1 MMKWK
6 DIKRSCLWCWCCGG
20 TQDESDTEEE
30 PRRDKI
36 KKKKRKNKGQP
47 KQETDNTPKELVSKS
62 ALDEACEELLHVL
75 LNETEDSDNP
85 SLEELVS
92 KSALDEACEELL
104 HVLLDETE
112 DSDNPSLGSQDD
124 VFKDLDD
131 IQLDFPVVSC
141 NPPLDASPCG
151 HLCEGSNS
159 RPPSRISHQTRMTAE
174 HFTFHKVLGQGGYG
188 KVFLAELKCSG
199 DWFAVK
205 SLKKDKV
212 LKDDDVEDTMVE
224 KRVLALAWDNPFLT
238 HLYSTFQTKE
248 HLFFVME
255 YLNGG
260 DLNFHIEEKGRFDL
274 YRATFYAAEI
284 VCGLQFLHGKS
295 IIHRDLKSDNVML
308 DRDGHIKI
316 ADFGLCKENVFG
328 DNLAT
333 TICGTPQYMAPEII
347 LGEEYSFS
355 VDWWSF
361 GVLVYEM
368 LIGDLPF
375 DGDDE
380 YELYESI
387 LNDTPH
393 FPHWITVDTRDM
405 LKRLFERDPSRRL
418 GVVGNIRGQSFFKSV
433 DWSALERRKLEPP
446 YKPKVTSPNDCSNFD
461 QEILSEE
468 PHLSQCEEGSV
479 DAMDQSAFAGFS
491 FMNQSMEHLL
501 QK

>member
-1 MMKWK
+1 MQICITCNTSME
-6 DIKRSCLWCWCCGG
+6 
-20 TQDESDTEEE
+20 TFFQDFAQASWIVLILLIL
-30 PRRDKI
+30 PGLLI
-36 KKKKRKNKGQP
+36 RKSSKLEQNP
-47 KQETDNTPKELVSKS
+47 EELVSKS

-75 LNETEDSDNP
+75 LNETEDSDIP

-104 HVLLDETE
+104 HILLDETE
-112 DSDNPSLGSQDD
+112 DSDNPSLGSQGD

-141 NPPLDASPCG
+141 IPPLDASPCG
-151 HLCEGSNS
+151 HLCEGSSS
-159 RPPSRISHQTRMTAE
+159 RPPSRTSHQTRMTAE

-468 PHLSQCEEGSV
+468 PHLSQCEEGTV